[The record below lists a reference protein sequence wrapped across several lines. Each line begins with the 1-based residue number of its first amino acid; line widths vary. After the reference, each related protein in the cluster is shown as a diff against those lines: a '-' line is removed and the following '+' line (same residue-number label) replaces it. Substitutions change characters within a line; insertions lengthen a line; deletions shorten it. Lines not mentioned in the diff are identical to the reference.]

1 MGKPTLVLFCLS
13 ALAVPVTASVQE
25 PERTGDDPDAR
36 SSQEEREP
44 ELPTLDVTITVSA
57 RSPSSTPQLV
67 TVIDR
72 ETIDDSGARTVGE
85 LLPYAPAL
93 FVLPSGSRGGLTTAQ
108 IRGGDPNFTLV
119 LLDGVPLNDS
129 TDPLGGAVNLE
140 SLPLIGIERIEI
152 ARGPMSFYHGSA
164 ALAGVI
170 NLVTERSER
179 DEAEVRAEIEAGNA
193 SAFRTAGSFS
203 DGFTGGDY
211 FAAVQWE
218 EEAGRV
224 AEDRFQQLHVLGNL
238 GLKLGEHARLRL
250 GTRLARWESDDYP
263 EASGGPLFGSG
274 EVRRSEHNELSVR
287 AELQLGEPARRR
299 HRLTANVY
307 QHDLDRASPGVG
319 FLVPP
324 SVEKTRYTRT
334 RVEWATELLTSQR
347 LHLNAGADLDHENAR
362 NESVLQLPL
371 FFGGDVSGDYV
382 SSRTTPGAF
391 AELIAEPGKLVVDAG
406 VRFDFSETTGAQ
418 GSPRLGMAYRF
429 NEGATVL
436 RGSAARAFKLPS
448 FFALASP
455 AALGGNP
462 DLKPETTWGQD
473 VGIEQA
479 LARGLRVGANFFYN
493 RYRDL
498 VDFDFESFQ
507 HINRSSVRS
516 RGVELALTWK
526 GTSSVDFQ
534 AQVTWNE
541 VEDLTT
547 SMPLLHRPRWL
558 ASGRMRWQ
566 PRSDLTLWF
575 DARAVSETLDRQL
588 TVPERE
594 RVAGYGVVGL
604 AGSWRFSDRWEVR
617 GRIDN
622 LSDRQY
628 ESLIGFPGPGRSAR
642 VGLRYTFHR
651 TASTP
656 RGRVGKTHDLRKD
669 DHNRLR
675 RGIARGGAR

>member
-1 MGKPTLVLFCLS
+1 METSNSILEGLGKLTLSLLCLS
-13 ALAVPVTASVQE
+13 ALGAPVTASVQQQ
-25 PERTGDDPDAR
+25 ERTGDDRKGD
-36 SSQEEREP
+36 SSQEEREA
-44 ELPTLDVTITVSA
+44 ELPTLDVTITVTA
-57 RSPSSTPQLV
+57 RSPSSTPHSV

-140 SLPLIGIERIEI
+140 SLPLSGIERIEI

-170 NLVTERSER
+170 NLVTQRSER
-179 DEAEVRAEIEAGNA
+179 DETEARAEIEAGTA
-193 SAFRTAGSFS
+193 SAFRTGGSYS

-211 FAAVQWE
+211 FTAVQWE

-224 AEDRFQQLHVLGNL
+224 AEDRFRQLHVLGNL

-250 GTRLARWESDDYP
+250 GTRVASWESDDYP

-274 EVRRSEHNELSVR
+274 EVRRSEHNELSLR
-287 AELQLGEPARRR
+287 GELKLGEPGRRR
-299 HRLTANVY
+299 HKLTANLN
-307 QHDLDRASPGVG
+307 QHHLDRASPSIG
-319 FLVPP
+319 FLVPR
-324 SVEKTRYTRT
+324 SMEKTRYTRT
-334 RVEWATELLTSQR
+334 RAEWATELLTTRR
-347 LHLNAGADLDHENAR
+347 LHLNAGIDLDHENAR
-362 NESVLQLPL
+362 NESVLELPL
-371 FFGGDVSGDYV
+371 FLGGDVSGDYA

-391 AELIAEPGKLVVDAG
+391 AELIVEPGNLVVDAG
-406 VRFDFSETTGAQ
+406 VRFDFPETAGSQ
-418 GSPRLGMAYRF
+418 GSPRLGMSYGF
-429 NEGATVL
+429 NDDATVL

-455 AALGGNP
+455 DALGGNP
-462 DLKPETTWGQD
+462 ALKPETSWGLD
-473 VGIEQA
+473 LGIEQE
-479 LARGLRVGANFFYN
+479 LAHSLRAGINFFYN
-493 RYRDL
+493 RYQDL

-507 HINRSSVRS
+507 HINRSSVGS

-526 GTSSVDFQ
+526 ATANVDFQ

-547 SMPLLHRPRWL
+547 SMTLLHRPRWL
-558 ASGRMRWQ
+558 ASGRLRWQ
-566 PRSDLTLWF
+566 PTSDLTLWF

-588 TVPERE
+588 PVPERE

-604 AGSWRFSDRWEVR
+604 AGSWRFADRWEVR

-628 ESLIGFPGPGRSAR
+628 ELLIGFPGPGLSAR

-651 TASTP
+651 STKLEEAST
-656 RGRVGKTHDLRKD
+656 KS
-669 DHNRLR
+669 N
-675 RGIARGGAR
+675 

>member
-1 MGKPTLVLFCLS
+1 METPDSILDGMGKLTLALLCLS
-13 ALAVPVTASVQE
+13 ALGAPVTGSVQE
-25 PERTGDDPDAR
+25 PERTGDDQKGR

-44 ELPTLDVTITVSA
+44 ELPTLDVTITVTA
-57 RSPSSTPQLV
+57 RPASSTPHSV

-85 LLPYAPAL
+85 LLIYAPAL

-140 SLPLIGIERIEI
+140 SLPLSGIERIEI

-170 NLVTERSER
+170 NLVTQRSER
-179 DEAEVRAEIEAGNA
+179 DETEARAEMEAGTA

-218 EEAGRV
+218 EEAGGV

-250 GTRLARWESDDYP
+250 GTRVASWESDDYP

-274 EVRRSEHNELSVR
+274 EVRRSEHNELSLR

-299 HRLTANVY
+299 HKLTANLY
-307 QHDLDRASPGVG
+307 QHDVDRASPGIG

-324 SVEKTRYTRT
+324 SMEKTRYTRT
-334 RVEWATELLTSQR
+334 RAEWATELLTTRR
-347 LHLNAGADLDHENAR
+347 LHLNTGLDLDHENAR

-371 FFGGDVSGDYV
+371 FLGGEVSGDYA

-391 AELIAEPGKLVVDAG
+391 AELVVEPGNLVVDAG
-406 VRFDFSETTGAQ
+406 VRFDFPETADIQ
-418 GSPRLGMAYRF
+418 GSPHVGMAYRF
-429 NEGATVL
+429 NEDATVL
-436 RGSAARAFKLPS
+436 RGSAAQAFKLPS

-462 DLKPETTWGQD
+462 ALKPETSWGLD
-473 VGIEQA
+473 LGIEQELAHA
-479 LARGLRVGANFFYN
+479 LRAGINFFYN
-493 RYRDL
+493 RYQDL

-507 HINRSSVRS
+507 HINRSSVGS

-526 GTSSVDFQ
+526 ATANVDFQ

-558 ASGRMRWQ
+558 ASGRVRWQ
-566 PRSDLTLWF
+566 PTSDLTLWF

-588 TVPERE
+588 PVPERE

-604 AGSWRFSDRWEVR
+604 AGSWRFADRWEVR

-628 ESLIGFPGPGRSAR
+628 ESLIGFPDPGLSAR

-651 TASTP
+651 STKLEEASTK
-656 RGRVGKTHDLRKD
+656 G
-669 DHNRLR
+669 N
-675 RGIARGGAR
+675 